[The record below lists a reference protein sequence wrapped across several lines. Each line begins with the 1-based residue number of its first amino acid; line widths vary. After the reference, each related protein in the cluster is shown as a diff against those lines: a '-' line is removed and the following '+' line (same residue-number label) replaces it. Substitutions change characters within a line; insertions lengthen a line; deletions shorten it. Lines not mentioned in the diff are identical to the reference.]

1 MTASA
6 TPESVSTESLVVLER
21 RVRVVRLLA
30 LINLGLSCFLIL
42 ALVTGDHDPD
52 RPGDFPEGV
61 VVKDGEGRER
71 ARLGV
76 DSHGTPGLFLYDEL
90 GQPRALLQV
99 DRESIPSLQ
108 MFDGKGAKR
117 IGIGVQPA
125 GAPIVNLF
133 ASDGEPRV
141 TLKVPR
147 VSEETGR
154 RPALITV
161 FGEDGTATFSA
172 P

>member
-6 TPESVSTESLVVLER
+6 TPESVSTESFAILER
-21 RVRVVRLLA
+21 RVRAARLLA
-30 LINLGLSCFLIL
+30 LISLGLSCFLIL
-42 ALVTGDHDPD
+42 AMVMGDTDPT
-52 RPGDFPEGV
+52 RSGDVAEGV
-61 VVKDGEGRER
+61 VVKDAEGRER
-71 ARLGV
+71 ARFGV
-76 DSHGTPGLFLYDEL
+76 DSHGMPGLFLYDEL

-99 DRESIPSLQ
+99 DRDSIPSLQ

-147 VSEETGR
+147 VVEETGR
-154 RPALITV
+154 RPALVTI
-161 FGEDGTATFSA
+161 FGEDGRAVFSA